1 MVRSINKRGAL
12 VSGALSILATLVC
25 APILDARSVDLAL
38 ETQQRLNRGEVV
50 VGMKGEGEAK
60 LVTGTILIDETP
72 ESVWQV
78 VVNPYEFRG
87 KISPRMK
94 DFKVL
99 VDKRERSVMRVNMD
113 VFLIP
118 HFNYVVESNYKNAQR
133 IEFHRAD
140 AEAQSLKDFN
150 GSWEIQ
156 SKDNGTKTALTY
168 SMYMDPGFFVP
179 QWLIREGVKGELP
192 RTLSAI
198 RKRVDAVSCKR
209 EKLES
214 QNIAAGLSVEK
225 SVAARSNANAL

>member
-1 MVRSINKRGAL
+1 MIWSINKRGAL
-12 VSGALSILATLVC
+12 VSAALSVLVSFLSS
-25 APILDARSVDLAL
+25 PVLDARSVDAAL
-38 ETQQRLNRGEVV
+38 ETEQRLNRGEVV
-50 VGMKGEGEAK
+50 VGLKGEGEAR
-60 LVTGTILIDETP
+60 LVTGTILINQSP
-72 ESVWQV
+72 EAVWRV

-99 VDKRERSVMRVNMD
+99 VDKRDRSIMRVNMD

-118 HFNYVVESNYKNAQR
+118 HFNYVVESLYKPGEK

-140 AEAQSLKDFN
+140 GEAQSLKDFN
-150 GSWEIQ
+150 GSWEIR
-156 SKDNGTKTALTY
+156 SRDNGTKSALTY

-198 RKRVDAVSCKR
+198 KKRVDAVSSKR

-214 QNIAAGLSVEK
+214 QTIAAGLSSD
-225 SVAARSNANAL
+225 SVAQKPTSNPL